1 MQTQLANF
9 RIDPTPG
16 KADGEYMAHAR
27 ISNSSADGEETDVCI
42 SGDLAG
48 FDSRD
53 DAIVFARNWAL
64 TWLQLRFPR

>member
-1 MQTQLANF
+1 
-9 RIDPTPG
+9 
-16 KADGEYMAHAR
+16 MAHAR
-27 ISNSSADGEETDVCI
+27 ISNSSADGEETAVCI

-53 DAIVFARNWAL
+53 DAIVCARNWAL